1 MKIYRLNNPVK
12 FHNQPDVTCI
22 YRSKLQNLPPKWI
35 NRSFLVYLWRMDCD
49 NTRQQMLIEVQALT
63 QYCCWSCCDW
73 SAWFTY

>member
-1 MKIYRLNNPVK
+1 
-12 FHNQPDVTCI
+12 
-22 YRSKLQNLPPKWI
+22 
-35 NRSFLVYLWRMDCD
+35 MDCD